1 MKRFLLAAV
10 AAFALEMAAT
20 PTLKAGLP
28 VIDIDNLWNN
38 VQQLME
44 MKNMLDTQ
52 LRQLQTL
59 RNVPQQLIGEAQ
71 GLLDLGVSN
80 PLQDI
85 MGNLQSLMN
94 GSGTGTCHGSSHL
107 MDLNQYAS
115 AMPMVGGKIDFA
127 GAQINGAAA
136 RGAGLLACTNQ
147 MMEATQRRLTQMPE
161 LLSMLQSCTDIT
173 CEQGVS
179 GRIAY
184 EQANIQTQQ
193 LQAQLMWQNAQQQR
207 WTAEDQITQKQR
219 ADADTW
225 VNETGGAN
233 AAGTGSTVPGRAAAP
248 MFSTR

>member
-1 MKRFLLAAV
+1 MKRLLLTAIATVPLLLAATPMPK
-10 AAFALEMAAT
+10 AA
-20 PTLKAGLP
+20 LP
-28 VIDIDNLWNN
+28 VIDIDSLVQQ

-44 MKNMLDTQ
+44 MKNMVDTQ

-59 RNVPQQLIGEAQ
+59 KNVPQQLIGEAR

-85 MGNLQSLMN
+85 TNNLQSLMN

-107 MDLNQYAS
+107 LDINQYAQ
-115 AMPMVGGKIDFA
+115 ALPMVGGKIDFA
-127 GAQINGAAA
+127 GAQINGSAA

-147 MMEATQRRLTQMPE
+147 MMQATQSRLQQMPE

-193 LQAQLMWQNAQQQR
+193 LQAQLMGLNAQQQR
-207 WTAEDQITQKQR
+207 WNTEDQITQKQR
-219 ADADTW
+219 ADADAW

-233 AAGTGSTVPGRAAAP
+233 AGGTGSTVPGRASAP
-248 MFSTR
+248 MFSAR